1 MTTLRIEHAI
11 TDYDTWKGAFDRA
24 EAIREQS
31 GVRGY
36 RIQRPVD
43 DPNYLMI
50 DLDFDDVAGA
60 EALLSILRE
69 GIWASPERS
78 PGLAGQPHAR
88 IVETVEATGP

>member
-11 TDYDTWKGAFDRA
+11 TDYDTWRGAFERA
-24 EAIREQS
+24 APFRQQA
-31 GVRGY
+31 GVRSY

-60 EALLSILRE
+60 EALLAILRE
-69 GIWASPERS
+69 RIWASPDNS
-78 PGLAGQPHAR
+78 PGLKGQPNAR
-88 IVETVEATGP
+88 IVDTVEATQV